1 MICLA
6 TPRLLLRTWRVE
18 DGPDLLRLV
27 PGDAPTDGLLLF
39 NSSARSVLDADEPAA
54 SGLERFER
62 SWATDG
68 FGIFALES
76 FESGSVIGLAGVQT
90 RPTPDATLDLVWR
103 TRSTDDHGADTLA
116 VEALTAVID
125 WTFGLHDITTLGA
138 EVLLG
143 DLAASSVVESVGMSL
158 QGRTLDP
165 STSTW
170 VDRYELTLGTW
181 NADLL

>member
-1 MICLA
+1 M
-6 TPRLLLRTWRVE
+6 
-18 DGPDLLRLV
+18 
-27 PGDAPTDGLLLF
+27 
-39 NSSARSVLDADEPAA
+39 
-54 SGLERFER
+54 
-62 SWATDG
+62 
-68 FGIFALES
+68 
-76 FESGSVIGLAGVQT
+76 
-90 RPTPDATLDLVWR
+90 
-103 TRSTDDHGADTLA
+103 
-116 VEALTAVID
+116 ID